1 MAGDDEVGGGF
12 EWTEGKYG
20 EELKEAKKSKMKTS

>member
-12 EWTEGKYG
+12 KWTEGKCRK
-20 EELKEAKKSKMKTS
+20 ELKEAKNSKMKRS